1 MRIRL
6 SKTNGDGKRSGE
18 NSSRRPLALRFA
30 TSMTALFLLC
40 TTLFSSDAAIAQT
53 ESEGR
58 SRPNQPV
65 VRPVVAERDDQSLAP
80 QKLPLELPQ
89 IPEMLSAD
97 QMTSPGGLTATL
109 KILLLM
115 TVISLAPSILIM
127 TTCFIRFIIVL
138 GLLRQALGTQ
148 QLPPNQVLVSLCLF
162 LTFMVMAPVWKTS
175 YDDGIRPYTSP
186 QAGEEAVSFET
197 AYEKTAAPLRR
208 FMSVQIEQTGNT
220 DTVWFLYEY
229 QRSQMGETITEDD
242 ALPETYDDVPIT
254 VLLSAF
260 MLSEL
265 KTSFIIGFQL
275 YLPFIIIDMVIA
287 SVLISMGMMM
297 LPPVLISLPFKLLL
311 FVMIDGWFLT
321 VGMLLESVTLTG

>member
-1 MRIRL
+1 MRVSGLILMIAFLAGAAPAWGQAESSGRAL
-6 SKTNGDGKRSGE
+6 PNRGVKSIAPVAAETSPSDGQ
-18 NSSRRPLALRFA
+18 A
-30 TSMTALFLLC
+30 
-40 TTLFSSDAAIAQT
+40 
-53 ESEGR
+53 
-58 SRPNQPV
+58 
-65 VRPVVAERDDQSLAP
+65 AP
-80 QKLPLELPQ
+80 QGQPLELPQ
-89 IPEMLSAD
+89 LPQMLSAE

-175 YDDGIRPYTSP
+175 YEEGVRPYTSP
-186 QAGEEAVSFET
+186 NAGEQPLDMET
-197 AYEKTAAPLRR
+197 AYRRTAAPLRH
-208 FMSVQIEQTGNT
+208 FMSMQIEQTGNT
-220 DTVWFLYEY
+220 DTVWMLWEY
-229 QRSQMGETITEDD
+229 QRTHSGEPISENEKP
-242 ALPETYDDVPIT
+242 PETYDDVPIS

-321 VGMLLESVTLTG
+321 IGMLLESVVSSG

>member
-1 MRIRL
+1 MRTPGLILMIAFLAGHAPAWGQSEPSGRAL
-6 SKTNGDGKRSGE
+6 PNRSAK
-18 NSSRRPLALRFA
+18 SVVP
-30 TSMTALFLLC
+30 
-40 TTLFSSDAAIAQT
+40 AA
-53 ESEGR
+53 
-58 SRPNQPV
+58 
-65 VRPVVAERDDQSLAP
+65 AEEPAP
-80 QKLPLELPQ
+80 QALPLDLPQ
-89 IPEMLSAD
+89 LPQLLSAD

-127 TTCFIRFIIVL
+127 TTCFIRFIVVL

-175 YDDGIRPYTSP
+175 YEEGVRPYTSP
-186 QAGEEAVSFET
+186 QAGEQPLDMET
-197 AYEKTAAPLRR
+197 AYQRTAAPLRH
-208 FMSVQIEQTGNT
+208 FMSMQIEQTGNT
-220 DTVWFLYEY
+220 DTVWMLWEY
-229 QRSQMGETITEDD
+229 QRTHSGEPISANEKP
-242 ALPETYDDVPIT
+242 PETYDDVPIS

-265 KTSFIIGFQL
+265 KTAFIIGFQL

-321 VGMLLESVTLTG
+321 IGMLLESVVSSG

>member
-1 MRIRL
+1 MIEPRDTADRSHHAGRAFSRGPRRRAQRWAMTSVMLFVAL
-6 SKTNGDGKRSGE
+6 STLTTSPTAVGQNEPLRSIS
-18 NSSRRPLALRFA
+18 NRP
-30 TSMTALFLLC
+30 MQ
-40 TTLFSSDAAIAQT
+40 AAAET
-53 ESEGR
+53 EDEV
-58 SRPNQPV
+58 PQPL
-65 VRPVVAERDDQSLAP
+65 DLD
-80 QKLPLELPQ
+80 LPQ
-89 IPEMLSAD
+89 LPELLSAD

-148 QLPPNQVLVSLCLF
+148 QLPPNQVLISLCLF

-175 YDDGIRPYTSP
+175 YEEGIRPYTSP
-186 QAGEEAVSFET
+186 QPGEEAISFET
-197 AYEKTAAPLRR
+197 AYERTAAPLRR
-208 FMSVQIEQTGNT
+208 FMSLQIEQTGNT
-220 DTVWFLYEY
+220 DAVWFLYDY
-229 QRSQMGETITEDD
+229 QRSQMGESIGEDD
-242 ALPETYDDVPIT
+242 PLPETYDDVPVG